1 MKVIFPIMPNNMEM
15 IAQYLTTIT
24 SLYLIPDIL
33 EAYALLQNILLLSL
47 WQIKFVW
54 NDQDTFRI
62 VVELDGTNYVIQA
75 VDEADKNHDP

>member
-15 IAQYLTTIT
+15 IAQYLSTIT

-75 VDEADKNHDP
+75 VDEADKNHHP